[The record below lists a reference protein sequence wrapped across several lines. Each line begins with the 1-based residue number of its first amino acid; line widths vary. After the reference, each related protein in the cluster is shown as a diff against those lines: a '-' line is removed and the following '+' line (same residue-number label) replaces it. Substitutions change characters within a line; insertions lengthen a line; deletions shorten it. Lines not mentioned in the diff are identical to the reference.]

1 MANWNYGGYTA
12 PSSVTSKEDVRNI
25 QRQLG
30 VKADGLWG
38 PATQAAYEASGMAN
52 QNSSNASSFDYS
64 TSTDLNALQ
73 NQIMGML
80 SVPSIEYS
88 MPSQQELAAQISEYL
103 RPSYEQAI
111 AQRKKQT
118 LYNRAEI
125 DADAASRG
133 MGRSSYVTDVK
144 DQAMDAEA
152 ADISGLESNYNA
164 ALLEAVYNQYN
175 QHLQNK
181 LAADQYN
188 SSAAAAAQ
196 QAALGYATNMYQ
208 NNLAQ
213 QRALE
218 AAARS
223 SGGSSGS
230 LGGTLSSDYK
240 KLAEKAYANENTLY
254 SALTNIDKY
263 SKGYTKSAQD
273 AAAEYIA
280 RTIQK
285 TTGAAH
291 KVADR

>member
-30 VKADGLWG
+30 VTADGLWG
-38 PATQAAYEASGMAN
+38 PKTQAAYEASGMAN
-52 QNSSNASSFDYS
+52 QGGASSFDYS
-64 TSTDLNALQ
+64 KSTDLNALQ
-73 NQIMGML
+73 NQILNML
-80 SVPSIEYS
+80 TVPSIEYS
-88 MPSQQELAAQISEYL
+88 MPSEQELAAQISDYL
-103 RPSYEQAI
+103 RPSYDQAI

-152 ADISGLESNYNA
+152 SDVANLENNYNA

-208 NNLAQ
+208 DNLAQ

-218 AAARS
+218 TAAAS
-223 SGGSSGS
+223 SGRKGGGNKGTGFSMATELKLEDIGDRIIKAGEMRGLSKVIAPYENGKILDDNYGEGATDYVLS
-230 LGGTLSSDYK
+230 YVQGRLG
-240 KLAEKAYANENTLY
+240 
-254 SALTNIDKY
+254 
-263 SKGYTKSAQD
+263 
-273 AAAEYIA
+273 
-280 RTIQK
+280 R
-285 TTGAAH
+285 
-291 KVADR
+291 